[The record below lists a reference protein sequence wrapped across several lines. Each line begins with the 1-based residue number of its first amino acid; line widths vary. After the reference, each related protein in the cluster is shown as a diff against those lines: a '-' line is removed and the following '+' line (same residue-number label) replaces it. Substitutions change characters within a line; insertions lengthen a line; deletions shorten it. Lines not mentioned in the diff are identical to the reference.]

1 MIAYRGYTYWKLKL
15 RMIME
20 QENKSLLKKLE
31 SADEKFSEVAQVYV
45 GIVCKIILLVGI
57 TFCAFALAALL
68 TMIAISTCSAISS
81 QLF

>member
-1 MIAYRGYTYWKLKL
+1 
-15 RMIME
+15 ME

-31 SADEKFSEVAQVYV
+31 RVDEKFSEVGQVYV
-45 GIVCKIILLVGI
+45 GIVCKVIAVIGI

-68 TMIAISTCSAISS
+68 TMVAISIYSAISS

>member
-1 MIAYRGYTYWKLKL
+1 
-15 RMIME
+15 ME
-20 QENKSLLKKLE
+20 QEKKSLVKKLE
-31 SADEKFSEVAQVYV
+31 RVDEKFSEVAGVYV
-45 GIVCKIILLVGI
+45 GIVCKIIVLVGI

>member
-15 RMIME
+15 RVIME

-31 SADEKFSEVAQVYV
+31 RVDYKFSEVAGVYV

>member
-1 MIAYRGYTYWKLKL
+1 
-15 RMIME
+15 ME
-20 QENKSLLKKLE
+20 QEKNSLLKKLE
-31 SADEKFSEVAQVYV
+31 RVDEKFSDVAGVYV
-45 GIVCKIILLVGI
+45 GIVCKIIVLVGI

>member
-1 MIAYRGYTYWKLKL
+1 
-15 RMIME
+15 ME

-31 SADEKFSEVAQVYV
+31 RVDEKFSDVAGVYV
-45 GIVCKIILLVGI
+45 VIVCKVIVVIGI

-68 TMIAISTCSAISS
+68 TMVAISIYSAIYSAIVS

>member
-1 MIAYRGYTYWKLKL
+1 
-15 RMIME
+15 ME

-31 SADEKFSEVAQVYV
+31 RVDEKFSDVAGVYV
-45 GIVCKIILLVGI
+45 VIVCKVIVVIGI

-68 TMIAISTCSAISS
+68 TMVAISICSAISS

>member
-1 MIAYRGYTYWKLKL
+1 
-15 RMIME
+15 ME

-31 SADEKFSEVAQVYV
+31 HVDEKFSDVAQVYV

-68 TMIAISTCSAISS
+68 TMVAISTCSAISS

>member
-1 MIAYRGYTYWKLKL
+1 
-15 RMIME
+15 ME

-31 SADEKFSEVAQVYV
+31 HVDEKFSEVVGVYV
-45 GIVCKIILLVGI
+45 VIVCKVIVVIGI

>member
-1 MIAYRGYTYWKLKL
+1 MIAYRGYTYWNLKL
-15 RMIME
+15 RVIME
-20 QENKSLLKKLE
+20 QEKKSLLKKLE
-31 SADEKFSEVAQVYV
+31 RVDEKFSDVAQVYV

>member
-1 MIAYRGYTYWKLKL
+1 
-15 RMIME
+15 ME
-20 QENKSLLKKLE
+20 QEKKSLLKKLE
-31 SADEKFSEVAQVYV
+31 RVDEKFSDVAQVYV

>member
-1 MIAYRGYTYWKLKL
+1 
-15 RMIME
+15 ME
-20 QENKSLLKKLE
+20 QGNFRKKLE
-31 SADEKFSEVAQVYV
+31 SADDKLSDVAGVYV
-45 GIVCKIILLVGI
+45 GIVCKIIVLVGI

>member
-1 MIAYRGYTYWKLKL
+1 
-15 RMIME
+15 ME

-31 SADEKFSEVAQVYV
+31 RVDEKCSDVAGVYV
-45 GIVCKIILLVGI
+45 VIVCKVIVVIGI

-68 TMIAISTCSAISS
+68 TMCAISIYSAISS

>member
-1 MIAYRGYTYWKLKL
+1 
-15 RMIME
+15 ME
-20 QENKSLLKKLE
+20 QEKKSLVKKLE
-31 SADEKFSEVAQVYV
+31 RVDEKFSDVAQVYV

-68 TMIAISTCSAISS
+68 TMVAISTCSAISS

>member
-1 MIAYRGYTYWKLKL
+1 
-15 RMIME
+15 ME
-20 QENKSLLKKLE
+20 QEKKSLVKKLE
-31 SADEKFSEVAQVYV
+31 RVDEKFSEVVGVYV
-45 GIVCKIILLVGI
+45 VIVCKVIVVIGI

>member
-1 MIAYRGYTYWKLKL
+1 
-15 RMIME
+15 ME
-20 QENKSLLKKLE
+20 QEKKSLLKKLE

-81 QLF
+81 RLF

>member
-1 MIAYRGYTYWKLKL
+1 MIKL
-15 RMIME
+15 RVIME

-31 SADEKFSEVAQVYV
+31 RVDEKFSEVGQVYV
-45 GIVCKIILLVGI
+45 GIVCKVIAVIGI

-68 TMIAISTCSAISS
+68 TIIAISTYSAISS

>member
-1 MIAYRGYTYWKLKL
+1 
-15 RMIME
+15 ME

-31 SADEKFSEVAQVYV
+31 HVDEKFSEVAGVYV
-45 GIVCKIILLVGI
+45 VIVCKAIVVIGI

-68 TMIAISTCSAISS
+68 TMIAIPIYSAISS

>member
-1 MIAYRGYTYWKLKL
+1 
-15 RMIME
+15 ME

-31 SADEKFSEVAQVYV
+31 RVDEKFSDVAGVYV
-45 GIVCKIILLVGI
+45 GIVCKIIVLVGI

-81 QLF
+81 RLF

>member
-1 MIAYRGYTYWKLKL
+1 
-15 RMIME
+15 ME
-20 QENKSLLKKLE
+20 QEKNSLLKKLE
-31 SADEKFSEVAQVYV
+31 RVDYKFSEVAGVYV
-45 GIVCKIILLVGI
+45 GIVCKIIVLVGI